1 MCVFQRIDSEMMMDL
16 KKKDIE
22 QNNCQ
27 LLNVEIYESIN
38 IVFSQIYYVH
48 SIVKLVFFIPQLGS
62 SHKIFVIWK
71 KTHTSFILGRKHI
84 FSPSRIGLFVVVVPK
99 NLVPTSS
106 VPSHKIRNN
115 SNHQKAFRGKVE
127 T

>member
-62 SHKIFVIWK
+62 SHKIFVI
-71 KTHTSFILGRKHI
+71 LGRKHI
-84 FSPSRIGLFVVVVPK
+84 HPLYLEE
-99 NLVPTSS
+99 NTSS
-106 VPSHKIRNN
+106 PL
-115 SNHQKAFRGKVE
+115 QG
-127 T
+127 